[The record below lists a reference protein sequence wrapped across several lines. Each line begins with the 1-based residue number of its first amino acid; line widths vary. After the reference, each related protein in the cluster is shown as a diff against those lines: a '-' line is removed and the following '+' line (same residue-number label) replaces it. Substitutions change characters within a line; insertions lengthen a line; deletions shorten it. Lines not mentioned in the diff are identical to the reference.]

1 MKQLLPLL
9 MVLFAACN
17 NSEQQAKRQ
26 KKNDLDSEKKI
37 TAAVLPQKK
46 DFQQT
51 IDGKAVDLYF
61 LKNGNLQAAVT
72 NYGGRVV
79 ALLVPDKNGT
89 VVDIITGPGT
99 LQDYIDSKEPYFGAA
114 IGRYGNR
121 IAKGKFTLDSK
132 QYTLATNNN
141 VNHLH
146 GGKKGFQYVVW
157 DAKQASDSVLELSY
171 LSKDGEEGYD
181 GNLQVKIIYT
191 LTAGNGLQFDYEAA
205 TDKKTVCN
213 LTNHAFYNL
222 NGSGT
227 INNHLL
233 QINAGTYTPVDST
246 LIPTGKIEKVT
257 GTPFDFTQPA
267 TIGLRVN
274 DTANVQIKN
283 GFGYDHN
290 FVLNRT
296 AGNNLQQA
304 CTIKGDVSGI
314 AMIIYTQEPG
324 LQFYGGNFML
334 SKNIIKGGRK
344 DEYRTAFALET
355 QHYPDSPNQPQ
366 FPTTVL
372 KPGEIYKTKTI
383 YLFSLAK

>member
-1 MKQLLPLL
+1 MKIKIKCMKQLLPLL
-9 MVLFAACN
+9 IVLFAACN
-17 NSEQQAKRQ
+17 NSEQQTKGK
-26 KKNDLDSEKKI
+26 KKNDLDSIKKI
-37 TAAVLPQKK
+37 ATVELPQKK

-61 LKNGNLQAAVT
+61 LKNAKLQAAIT

-79 ALLVPDKNGT
+79 SLLVPDKNGIAVD
-89 VVDIITGPGT
+89 VVVGPGT
-99 LQDYIDSKEPYFGAA
+99 LQQYIDSKEPYFGAA

-121 IAKGKFTLDSK
+121 IAKGKFSLDSK

-157 DAKQASDSVLELSY
+157 DAKQPSDSVLELSY

-296 AGNNLQQA
+296 GGYKWHCNDDL
-304 CTIKGDVSGI
+304 
-314 AMIIYTQEPG
+314 YTGTRPAI
-324 LQFYGGNFML
+324 LWRKFYAEQ
-334 SKNIIKGGRK
+334 K
-344 DEYRTAFALET
+344 Y
-355 QHYPDSPNQPQ
+355 Y
-366 FPTTVL
+366 
-372 KPGEIYKTKTI
+372 
-383 YLFSLAK
+383 

>member
-1 MKQLLPLL
+1 
-9 MVLFAACN
+9 
-17 NSEQQAKRQ
+17 
-26 KKNDLDSEKKI
+26 
-37 TAAVLPQKK
+37 
-46 DFQQT
+46 
-51 IDGKAVDLYF
+51 
-61 LKNGNLQAAVT
+61 
-72 NYGGRVV
+72 VV
-79 ALLVPDKNGT
+79 SLLVPDKNGIAVD
-89 VVDIITGPGT
+89 VVVGPGT
-99 LQDYIDSKEPYFGAA
+99 LQQYIDSKEPYFGAA

-157 DAKQASDSVLELSY
+157 DAKQASDSVLELTY
-171 LSKDGEEGYD
+171 MSKDGEEGYP
-181 GNLQVKIIYT
+181 GNLQVKMIYT
-191 LTAGNGLQFDYEAA
+191 LTADNGLQFYYEAT

-233 QINAGTYTPVDST
+233 QINADTYTPVDST
-246 LIPTGKIEKVT
+246 LLPTGIIEKVH
-257 GTPFDFTQPA
+257 GIPFDFTQPA
-267 TIGLRVN
+267 AIGLRVN

-290 FVLNRT
+290 FVLKRT
-296 AGNNLQQA
+296 TGNDLQQA
-304 CTIKGDVSGI
+304 CTIEGDVSGI
-314 AMIIYTQEPG
+314 MMTIYTQEPG

-334 SKNIIKGGRK
+334 GKNIIKGGNK
-344 DEYRTAFALET
+344 DAYRTAFALET
-355 QHYPDSPNQPQ
+355 QHYPDSPNQLQ

-372 KPGEIYKTKTI
+372 KPVETYRTKTV
-383 YLFSLAK
+383 YRFSLAK